1 MTPEEEKRIND
12 RFERIETDLETI
24 AGYVLKHE
32 RWFEEQS
39 RLFSSSQSM
48 LIELTGKM
56 SELVEAGKRTDERLN
71 IVIGMVERYFSN
83 GEKR

>member
-39 RLFSSSQSM
+39 RLSTE
-48 LIELTGKM
+48 LIRKM
-56 SELVEAGKRTDERLN
+56 SELAEAGKRTDERLN
-71 IVIGMVERYFSN
+71 IVIGIVERYFSD
-83 GEKR
+83 GRK

>member
-1 MTPEEEKRIND
+1 MTPEEEKQIND

-24 AGYVLKHE
+24 ASYVLKHE

-39 RLFSSSQSM
+39 RLFSANQSM

-56 SELVEAGKRTDERLN
+56 SELAEAGKRTDERLN
-71 IVIGMVERYFSN
+71 IVIGIVERYFSD
-83 GEKR
+83 GRK